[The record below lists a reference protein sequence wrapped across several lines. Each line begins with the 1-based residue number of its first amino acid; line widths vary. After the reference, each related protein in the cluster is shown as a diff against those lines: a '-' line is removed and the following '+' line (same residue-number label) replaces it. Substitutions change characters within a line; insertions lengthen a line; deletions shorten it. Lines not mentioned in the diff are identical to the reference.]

1 MQSPGSFL
9 FHSLLSSVLSPLPA
23 WKPDVMLEV
32 EQPSCDHEAI
42 SRTKSTLNVAEQ
54 KELSPCQHHDAC
66 VLSRFSRILFFATLW
81 TVALQ
86 ALLSMGFPRQAY
98 WSGLPF
104 PSPGDLPDPR
114 IERLMSPAS
123 AGRFFTSSIIWEAL
137 WRPQIRLWNLSALGA
152 GQASVTHPALQVS
165 RPRVLSLS
173 PGRLPPK
180 AMEDYRGWH
189 QESRGLHSRLQLVSP
204 SQGQGQNYSHPFTV
218 RMKIHP
224 TVPSSSG
231 ELITPLPFPISRESS
246 RGSHGF
252 PFRGQ
257 EGPPI

>member
-1 MQSPGSFL
+1 MQKGEHAVTKFFPF
-9 FHSLLSSVLSPLPA
+9 SLSLVVGPVPLPA
-23 WKPDVMLEV
+23 WKADVMLEM
-32 EQPSCDHEAI
+32 EQPSCDREAI
-42 SRTKSTLNVAEQ
+42 SRTKSTLNAAEQ

-66 VLSRFSRILFFATLW
+66 VLSHFSRILFFVTLW

-86 ALLSMGFPRQAY
+86 ALLSMGFSRQAY

-104 PSPGDLPDPR
+104 PPPRDLPDPR

-123 AGRFFTSSIIWEAL
+123 AGRFFTSSTIWEAL

-152 GQASVTHPALQVS
+152 GQGSVTHPALQVS

-189 QESRGLHSRLQLVSP
+189 QESRGFTPGYSWCLPVRVRVKTTAIHSQ
-204 SQGQGQNYSHPFTV
+204 
-218 RMKIHP
+218 
-224 TVPSSSG
+224 
-231 ELITPLPFPISRESS
+231 
-246 RGSHGF
+246 
-252 PFRGQ
+252 
-257 EGPPI
+257 